1 MCHSPLRPL
10 ALAAAL
16 AASLA
21 ASPLAPPAQAQQAQ
35 APAPAGGP
43 QSLSRHDDWE
53 VAFLT
58 EQGRRVCYAF
68 TRAIRSEGAAQGR
81 PAPVV
86 TVTHRPGSRDQIAL
100 LAGVPLA
107 ANAEVPVE
115 VGEAR
120 FAFYAGGS
128 SAFARDGA
136 AVVAAFRR
144 GREAVFRIPAA
155 QGRAAIAD
163 RASLRGFTA
172 AYQALDRCAGGAAQ
186 PAQPAPRR

>member
-1 MCHSPLRPL
+1 MTLAPLRPL
-10 ALAAAL
+10 LAAAL
-16 AASLA
+16 AAGFLA
-21 ASPLAPPAQAQQAQ
+21 QPAAAQAQ
-35 APAPAGGP
+35 APAAGP

-68 TRAIRSEGAAQGR
+68 TRAVRSEGAPQGR
-81 PAPVV
+81 TAPVV

-100 LAGVPLA
+100 LAGVPFA

-115 VGEAR
+115 IAEAR
-120 FAFYAGGS
+120 FAFYTGGT
-128 SAFARDGA
+128 SAFAREGA
-136 AVVAAFRR
+136 PVVAAFRR

-155 QGRAAIAD
+155 QGRAAITD

-172 AYQALDRCAGGAAQ
+172 AYQALDRCAGGAAAPA
-186 PAQPAPRR
+186 PAQPPPRR